1 MLAKNPINFISKF
14 LSFFLLLLSIESF
27 GQTEEIPLDSKVIT
41 GKLDNGMS
49 YFLRENNYPEE
60 KLELRLVVNAG
71 SMQEDENQLGMAHFM
86 EHMAFNGTENFEK
99 NDLIDFLQSIG
110 LQFGADLNAYTSFEE
125 TVYILPI
132 PTTDDT
138 LIDKGL
144 LVLKDW
150 ASRITLDPEEVE
162 KERGVVLEEWRL
174 GQGAQQRMR
183 DQYFPVLFQ
192 NSRYAKRLPIGTKG
206 SIEGST
212 YENIKRFYEEWYR
225 PELMAIVAVGSTDMK
240 ALEQKIIS
248 EFSDI
253 KAKGKARAKENN
265 SVPGHDETLVAV
277 TKDAENSFTAA
288 QLIYKRPKESEST
301 LEDLRNN
308 YLYALYNAMLNSRLQ
323 ELTQK
328 AEPPFIFGA
337 SSFGSMVRSSDMY
350 SSFAVSAPEQIT
362 GALQT
367 LVAENERVKLHGF
380 ADTELKRAVENL
392 MVQLESA
399 AKEKEKTESK
409 SYASEYV
416 SYFLQGTPS
425 PGIDYELSF
434 FKEMIPTLKVEEINE
449 LAKKWITDENRVA
462 IITGIDKE
470 DVTLPKEEAILGAI
484 NNVDLSSIEPY
495 NDEVSEDPLVGE
507 LPKAGRTLFTKKID
521 TVGVTELKMSNGMK
535 VVIKSTDFKNDEI
548 LMGAVS
554 PGGHNLYGEDKYQ
567 SAIMSSQI
575 VNQSGLSDFSLVEL
589 RKMLTGKKVE
599 VSPFIGSTREGF
611 SGSCNPENLEVMLQL
626 THLYF
631 TKPRRDEEVFQSI
644 ITRTKDIYA
653 NLKVN
658 PQYYFSDQVAKVMSQ
673 NHPRGG
679 GLPEPE
685 DLDMVSLDDVMS
697 IYAER
702 FANPGD
708 FTFFFVG
715 NVELE
720 TLKPLLEKYLASIPS
735 KKEKETWKDLGIRP
749 PSVKIDTAY
758 YKGTDEKSSVII
770 NFTGLSY
777 PSKDENYALG
787 AFTDIL
793 SNRLIDILREDE
805 SNVYTVNA
813 SRSRQRV
820 PFEQYTVSVTFPCGP
835 ENVEK
840 LTNLVYEEI
849 AKTQKEGV
857 TQEDIIKV
865 QEADRQNRK
874 ESLRQNG
881 FWLGQLRAYY
891 FNDSDLNNFYQ
902 YETQVD
908 NLNSDDIQEVAK
920 KYVDLDKSIR
930 MVLYPEG
937 YKN

>member
-1 MLAKNPINFISKF
+1 MLANIFSKTTIAI
-14 LSFFLLLLSIESF
+14 LSCLLLVSSSYS
-27 GQTEEIPLDSKVIT
+27 QTTEDVIPLDPSVIT
-41 GKLDNGMS
+41 GKLDNGMT
-49 YFLRENNYPEE
+49 YFLRENNYPED

-86 EHMAFNGTENFEK
+86 EHMAFNGTENFQK

-132 PTTDDT
+132 PTEHDS
-138 LIDKGL
+138 LVDKGL

-183 DQYFPVLFQ
+183 DQYFPVLFR
-192 NSRYAKRLPIGTKG
+192 NSRYANRLPIGTKG

-212 YENIKRFYEEWYR
+212 YDNIKRFYEEWYR
-225 PELMAIVAVGSTDMK
+225 PELMAIVAVGTTDMTV
-240 ALEQKIIS
+240 LEKKIIDA
-248 EFSDI
+248 FSDI
-253 KAKGKARAKENN
+253 EAKAKPRVKENN
-265 SVPGHDETLVAV
+265 NVPGHEETFVAV

-288 QLIYKRPKESEST
+288 QLIYKRPKENEST
-301 LEDLRNN
+301 LKDLRNN

-337 SSFGSMVRSSDMY
+337 SSFGPMVRSSDMY

-367 LVAENERVKLHGF
+367 LVVENERVKLHGF
-380 ADTELKRAVENL
+380 AETELKRAVDNL

-399 AKEKEKTESK
+399 AKEKDKTESK

-434 FKEMIPTLKVEEINE
+434 FKDMIPTLDVEEIND
-449 LAKKWITDENRVA
+449 LAQKWITEENRVA

-470 DVTLPKEEAILGAI
+470 GVTLPEEAEILDALDDVEPGTI
-484 NNVDLSSIEPY
+484 DPY
-495 NDEVSEDPLVGE
+495 NDEVSEDPLVGS
-507 LPKAGRTLFTKKID
+507 LPKEGRTLFTKKID
-521 TVGVTELKMSNGMK
+521 TVGVVELKMSNGMK
-535 VVIKSTDFKNDEI
+535 VVVKTTDFKNDEI

-554 PGGHNLYGEDKYQ
+554 PGGHNLYGDDKYQ
-567 SAIMSSQI
+567 SALISAQI
-575 VNQSGLSDFSLVEL
+575 IDQSGLSDFSLIEL

-599 VSPFIGSTREGF
+599 VSPFIGGTREGF
-611 SGSCNPENLEVMLQL
+611 NGNCNPENLETMLQL

-631 TKPRRDEEVFQSI
+631 TAPRRDEEVFQSI

-658 PQYYFSDQVAKVMSQ
+658 PQYYFSDQVAKIMSQ
-673 NHPRGG
+673 QHPRGG

-685 DLDMVSLDDVMS
+685 DLDKVSLDQVMD
-697 IYAER
+697 IYSER
-702 FANPGD
+702 FANPSD

-715 NVELE
+715 NVDLE
-720 TLKPLLEKYLASIPS
+720 TLKPLVEKYLASIPGT
-735 KKEKETWKDLGIRP
+735 KDKESWKDLGIRP
-749 PSVKIDTAY
+749 PLNKIDTAY

-777 PSKDENYALG
+777 PSKEESYSLG

-813 SRSRQRV
+813 SRSRQKV
-820 PFEQYTVSVTFPCGP
+820 PYERYTVTVTFPCGP

-840 LTNLVYEEI
+840 LTNLVYAEI
-849 AKTQKEGV
+849 EKIQKEGV
-857 TQEDIIKV
+857 TEEDIIKI

-874 ESLRQNG
+874 ENLRKNG
-881 FWLGQLRAYY
+881 FWMGQLRAYY
-891 FNDSDLNNFYQ
+891 FNGSDLKNFYQ

-908 NLNSDDIQEVAK
+908 NLNSQDIQAVAN

-937 YKN
+937 YKD

>member
-1 MLAKNPINFISKF
+1 MLANIFSKTTIAI
-14 LSFFLLLLSIESF
+14 LSCLLLVSSSYS
-27 GQTEEIPLDSKVIT
+27 QTTEDVIPLDPSVIT
-41 GKLDNGMS
+41 GKLDNGMT
-49 YFLRENNYPEE
+49 YFLRENNYPED

-86 EHMAFNGTENFEK
+86 EHMAFNGTENFQK

-132 PTTDDT
+132 PTEHDS
-138 LIDKGL
+138 LVDKGL

-183 DQYFPVLFQ
+183 DQYFPVLFR
-192 NSRYAKRLPIGTKG
+192 NSRYANRLPIGTKG

-212 YENIKRFYEEWYR
+212 YDNIKRFYEEWYR
-225 PELMAIVAVGSTDMK
+225 PELMAIVAVGTTDMTV
-240 ALEQKIIS
+240 LEKKIIDA
-248 EFSDI
+248 FSDI
-253 KAKGKARAKENN
+253 EAKAKPRVKENN
-265 SVPGHDETLVAV
+265 NVPGHEETFVAV

-288 QLIYKRPKESEST
+288 QLIYKRPKENEST
-301 LEDLRNN
+301 LKDLRNN

-367 LVAENERVKLHGF
+367 LVVENERVKLHGF
-380 ADTELKRAVENL
+380 AETELKRAVDNL

-434 FKEMIPTLKVEEINE
+434 FKDMIPTLDVEEIND
-449 LAKKWITDENRVA
+449 LAQKWITEENRVA

-470 DVTLPKEEAILGAI
+470 GVTLPEEAEILDALDDVEPGTI
-484 NNVDLSSIEPY
+484 DPY
-495 NDEVSEDPLVGE
+495 NDEVSEDPLVGS
-507 LPKAGRTLFTKKID
+507 LPKEGRTLFTKKID
-521 TVGVTELKMSNGMK
+521 TVGVVELKMSNGMK
-535 VVIKSTDFKNDEI
+535 VVVKTTDFKNDEI

-554 PGGHNLYGEDKYQ
+554 PGGHNLYGDDKYQ
-567 SAIMSSQI
+567 SALISAQI
-575 VNQSGLSDFSLVEL
+575 IDQSGLSDFSLIEL

-599 VSPFIGSTREGF
+599 VSPFIGGTREGF
-611 SGSCNPENLEVMLQL
+611 NGNCNPENLETMLQL

-631 TKPRRDEEVFQSI
+631 TAPRRDEEVFQSI

-658 PQYYFSDQVAKVMSQ
+658 PQYYFSDQVAKIMSQ
-673 NHPRGG
+673 QHPRGG

-685 DLDMVSLDDVMS
+685 DLDKVSLDQVMD
-697 IYAER
+697 IYRER
-702 FANPGD
+702 FANPSD

-715 NVELE
+715 NVDLE
-720 TLKPLLEKYLASIPS
+720 TLKPLVEKYLASIPGT
-735 KKEKETWKDLGIRP
+735 KDKESWKDLGIRP
-749 PSVKIDTAY
+749 PLNKIDTAY

-777 PSKDENYALG
+777 PSKEESYSLG

-813 SRSRQRV
+813 SRSRQKV
-820 PFEQYTVSVTFPCGP
+820 PYERYTVTVTFPCGP

-840 LTNLVYEEI
+840 LTNLVYAEI
-849 AKTQKEGV
+849 EKIQKEGV
-857 TQEDIIKV
+857 TEEDIIKI

-874 ESLRQNG
+874 ENLRKNG
-881 FWLGQLRAYY
+881 FWMGQLRAYY
-891 FNDSDLNNFYQ
+891 FNGSDLKNFYQ

-908 NLNSDDIQEVAK
+908 NLNSQDIQAVAN

-937 YKN
+937 YKD